1 MKGVWLTQHECQG
14 AMNVS
19 QYQFEK
25 DYKQKFHS
33 RQVKKRTK
41 YFLPESKMTK
51 KAKEQYKEHLISYDE
66 DAMNVESVLGDI
78 SDTGM
83 LSDDWKAARLD
94 NIKARTKLIEEK
106 LENRKKELWQEWNEA
121 FFETFAEA
129 FAKYKNDLI
138 SLHLSEEQLKT
149 LAEKLENALALMH
162 DKLEAM
168 WNKFSNEED
177 MEQEEK

>member
-1 MKGVWLTQHECQG
+1 MKGVWLTQHECQN

-25 DYKQKFHS
+25 DWKQKLEAK
-33 RQVKKRTK
+33 QVKRRTK
-41 YFLPESKMTK
+41 FFLPESKMTE
-51 KAKEQYKEHLISYDE
+51 KAKKQYKEHLIAYDE
-66 DAMNVESVLGDI
+66 DAMNVESILGDI
-78 SDTGM
+78 SEDG
-83 LSDDWKAARLD
+83 LSDDWKTARLE
-94 NIKARTKLIEEK
+94 NIRARTKLIEEK

-168 WNKFSNEED
+168 WNKFSNED